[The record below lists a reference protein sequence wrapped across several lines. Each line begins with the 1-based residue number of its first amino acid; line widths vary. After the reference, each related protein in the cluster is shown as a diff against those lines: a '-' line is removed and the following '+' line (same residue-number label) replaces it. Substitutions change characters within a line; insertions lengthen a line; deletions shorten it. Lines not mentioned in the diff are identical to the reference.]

1 MTTMT
6 TMSEPS
12 PTGQAGARP
21 DADWMVDDYELEQM
35 AADRARHRAQQDLQQ
50 VLVALARRAF
60 GPRRGS
66 PFGELRGPSWGML
79 LAIEA
84 RAFGDPGLRAR
95 HDPAVL
101 ATLPRLAGRRGIEDE
116 LDAEA
121 NLRADD
127 DDLPLVIGV
136 AAALLGAH
144 DSEL

>member
-1 MTTMT
+1 MT
-6 TMSEPS
+6 TMSDLS
-12 PTGQAGARP
+12 QASQPAARP
-21 DADWMVDDYELEQM
+21 DSDWLVDDYELEQM
-35 AADRARHRAQQDLQQ
+35 EAQRMRHRATQDLQQ

-66 PFGELRGPSWGML
+66 PFGELRGPSWSML

-84 RAFGDPGLRAR
+84 RAFNDPGLRAR

-101 ATLPRLAGRRGIEDE
+101 ASLPRLAARRGIEDE

-121 NLRADD
+121 NLRSDD
-127 DDLPLVIGV
+127 DDTPFVIGV

-144 DSEL
+144 EEMAD